1 MTVRRVTIAAPE
13 GLSTVPLI
21 YGIEHAECLHADVLL
36 SSPSECADNFVSGKA
51 DIALLPIGELTGIK
65 DADIVSSYCVGYNS
79 ASGCCVVAGDVPA
92 DKIMRIYH
100 TSDALTESYYARIL
114 AVKKWGARMAV
125 ERVDVLPDAS
135 NMKEGD
141 ACIFT
146 GMDAKSAAAG
156 FSHVYDLTEIWS
168 AAEHVPMVHSVWVAR
183 ACVDNATLDALE
195 QSFTFGLEHVW
206 EAVADSAYSEPSQ
219 AYEFL
224 TCKTDYIFDNQKNK
238 ALKKFWDSGLK
249 TTLRINPG

>member
-21 YGIEHAECLHADVLL
+21 YGIEHAECLHADALL
-36 SSPSECADNFVSGKA
+36 SSPSQSADNFVSGKA
-51 DIALLPIGELTGIK
+51 DIALLPIGELVGIK
-65 DADIVSSYCVGYNS
+65 DADIVSSYCVGYNP
-79 ASGCCVVAGDVPA
+79 ASGCCIVAGGVSA
-92 DKIMRIYH
+92 DKIRHIYH
-100 TSDALTESYYARIL
+100 TPDALTESYYARIIAL
-114 AVKKWGARMAV
+114 KKWGT
-125 ERVDVLPDAS
+125 RVTAECADALPDVS
-135 NMKEGD
+135 DIKEGD

-146 GMDAKSAAAG
+146 GMEAESAAAG
-156 FSHVYDLTEIWS
+156 FSHVCDLTEIWS
-168 AAEHVPMVHSVWVAR
+168 ASEHVPMVHSVWVAR

-195 QSFTFGLEHVW
+195 QSLTFGLEHVW
-206 EAVADSAYSEPSQ
+206 EAVADSAYAQSAQ

-249 TTLRINPG
+249 ATLRINPG